1 MKRFIIIKSYFV
13 DAHNIILFCRNN
25 FTSRS
30 QDNTLESFGIPGTYM
45 NQDVVSTAQRL
56 NPAFE
61 PLSVSASGDDVH
73 YDIQSPEYAYAYV
86 NKIPPA
92 PTADAE
98 GVVYA
103 YADLSTFRPRSPQPD
118 IHEDC
123 MENDVRS
130 IPGYSK
136 DTASPGDDNDQEG
149 CLDNSVYAYA
159 LKTEEGWAENDI
171 YNLE

>member
-1 MKRFIIIKSYFV
+1 MKRFIIIKSSVV

-25 FTSRS
+25 YTCRS

-45 NQDVVSTAQRL
+45 NQDVVSATQRL

-86 NKIPPA
+86 NKTPPS
-92 PTADAE
+92 PTANVA

-103 YADLSTFRPRSPQPD
+103 YADLSTFRPRSPQSD

-123 MENDVRS
+123 VEKEVCTT
-130 IPGYSK
+130 PGYGK
-136 DTASPGDDNDQEG
+136 ITESPGNGNDQEG
-149 CLDNSVYAYA
+149 CLDNSVYAHA
-159 LKTEEGWAENDI
+159 STTEEGWAENNI